1 MVIKINKQLRD
12 EVSNKLFFVKEI
24 KDRVRV
30 GLVEAKEIT
39 DCLDGDRSYVIPASF
54 TRENRIELYNVLAE
68 AGLEP
73 EWCKDEDE
81 TDEEDENPDKL
92 GTYIDATEMGI
103 IVTVRIRVDKEI
115 SGQLKN
121 VLHDAGMSSALEM
134 ESKESEDLSVISVSN
149 NFGSGVNIRCITNYV
164 ADILHFRDSV
174 NIEYTLRKIEYALKK
189 AINEF
194 GIKRTMEEYKKTL

>member
-1 MVIKINKQLRD
+1 MVIKIKDQINYTV
-12 EVSNKLFFVKEI
+12 ENKLLLVKNI
-24 KDRVRV
+24 KDRVKL
-30 GLVEAKEIT
+30 GLKEAKDLV

-54 TRENRIELYNVLAE
+54 TKEDRAQLYNVLAE

-81 TDEEDENPDKL
+81 ADEEDENPDKL
-92 GTYIDATEMGI
+92 GAYIDATEMGV
-103 IVTVRIRVDKEI
+103 IVTVRIRVDKKI

-149 NFGSGVNIRCITNYV
+149 NFGSNVNTRCVKNYV
-164 ADILHFRDSV
+164 MDILRFRNSM
-174 NIEYTLRKIEYALKK
+174 NIEYILRR
-189 AINEF
+189 AIDKF
-194 GIKRTMEEYKKTL
+194 GIVRTMKEYKKTL